1 MENKAG
7 TKTINK
13 TEAGRRAGVI
23 LSVIACFVILVICIR
38 AGSVYISLK
47 DLASIVMSHITGG
60 PLPSEVAP
68 MMDSIFWT
76 IRMPRALAAFL
87 VGGCLAVSGAVMQAL
102 LQNPLASSYTMG
114 VSSGACL
121 GAAFVLVSGISLP
134 FILPVTSF
142 AAGLLTVVIVLAFT
156 AAIDRMSSN
165 TTVILIGMV
174 FSLFVTG
181 IMNFLAT
188 LYSDHYKRLWLWMMG
203 SFSARNW
210 THVAI
215 VLPVAVICTLVVV
228 FFSRELDIMTFGEE
242 QSKAMGVETKKVK
255 ILLIILSSVLT
266 GVSVSIAGVI
276 GFVDL
281 VAPHV
286 VRKIFGPGHRTLIP
300 MSFLYGG
307 AFMALSDLIART
319 VLSPQEIPIGAVT
332 ALIGAPF
339 FAYVFFAGRKKG

>member
-1 MENKAG
+1 METSSN
-7 TKTINK
+7 NK
-13 TEAGRRAGVI
+13 TNNISKAGRRAGII
-23 LSVIACFVILVICIR
+23 LSVTACFVILFVCIR

-47 DLASIVMSHITGG
+47 DLAAVIGSHITGK
-60 PLPSEVAP
+60 PLPDDVSP
-68 MMDSIFWT
+68 MMDSIFWS
-76 IRMPRALAAFL
+76 IRMPRAIVAFM
-87 VGGCLAVSGAVMQAL
+87 VGGALAVSGAVMQAL

-121 GAAFVLVSGISLP
+121 GAAVVLVSGITIP
-134 FILPVTSF
+134 FILP
-142 AAGLLTVVIVLAFT
+142 AAGFVTGLITVIAVLLFS

-165 TTVILIGMV
+165 TTVVLIGMV

-181 IMNFLAT
+181 IMNLLST
-188 LYSDHYKRLWLWMMG
+188 LYSDNAKRLWLWMLG

-215 VLPVAVICTLVVV
+215 IIPAAFICTVIVL
-228 FFSRELDIMTFGEE
+228 FYSRELDIMTFGEE

-255 ILLIILSSVLT
+255 IILIILSSVLT
-266 GVSVSIAGVI
+266 GVSVSLAGVI

-286 VRKIFGPGHRTLIP
+286 VRKLFGPEHKILIP
-300 MSFLYGG
+300 LSFLYGG
-307 AFMALSDLIART
+307 AFMALSDLVART
-319 VLSPQEIPIGAVT
+319 ILSPQEIPIGAVT
-332 ALIGAPF
+332 ALAGAPF

>member
-1 MENKAG
+1 
-7 TKTINK
+7 
-13 TEAGRRAGVI
+13 
-23 LSVIACFVILVICIR
+23 
-38 AGSVYISLK
+38 
-47 DLASIVMSHITGG
+47 
-60 PLPSEVAP
+60 
-68 MMDSIFWT
+68 
-76 IRMPRALAAFL
+76 
-87 VGGCLAVSGAVMQAL
+87 
-102 LQNPLASSYTMG
+102 
-114 VSSGACL
+114 
-121 GAAFVLVSGISLP
+121 
-134 FILPVTSF
+134 
-142 AAGLLTVVIVLAFT
+142 
-156 AAIDRMSSN
+156 
-165 TTVILIGMV
+165 
-174 FSLFVTG
+174 
-181 IMNFLAT
+181 
-188 LYSDHYKRLWLWMMG
+188 
-203 SFSARNW
+203 
-210 THVAI
+210 
-215 VLPVAVICTLVVV
+215 
-228 FFSRELDIMTFGEE
+228 MTFGEE